1 MIYDCF
7 LLNEELDLLELRLNY
22 LNNLVDKFIIV
33 ESAYT
38 FSGIPKP
45 LHFSNNAHRFAKF
58 LNKINYITDTAEP
71 DLNSAWTNEYR
82 QRNLLK
88 SGLNLAKDDDLII
101 ISDLDEIPYLD
112 RILKNFQLD
121 IPQKIPMSLSYYFLN
136 GIQPNEIWSLSVI
149 TPFHFIKNV
158 NIGNRQTLVDDLNIK
173 LNYSGYYG
181 GHFAYLFGNDID
193 RYINKIKSFSHQ
205 EYNTTYYLNPNR
217 IKYCINNNIDIY
229 ERNTR
234 PYVIGTEVIDGDVL
248 KLVRLLHL
256 DHLIKSENNAPII
269 MNPNELFFV
278 IKIRLKAIIHRMNNS
293 IAHRL
298 ARL

>member
-7 LLNEELDLLELRLNY
+7 LLNDELDLLELRLNY
-22 LNNLVDKFIIV
+22 LNALVDKFVIV

-71 DLNSAWTNEYR
+71 DLTSAWANEYH

-88 SGLNLAKDDDLII
+88 TGLKPANNDDLII
-101 ISDLDEIPYLD
+101 ISDLDEIPYLN
-112 RILKNFQLD
+112 RILDNFQLD
-121 IPQKIPMSLSYYFLN
+121 IPQRIPMSLSYYFLN

-158 NIGNRQTLVDDLNIK
+158 NIGNRDALINDLNIK

-181 GHFAYLFGNDID
+181 GHFAYLFGNDIE

-205 EYNTTYYLNPNR
+205 EYNTKHYLNPNR
-217 IKYCINNNIDIY
+217 IKYCINNGIDLY
-229 ERNTR
+229 ERNMPR
-234 PYVIGTEVIDGDVL
+234 YNNSAQVVDKDVL
-248 KLVRLLHL
+248 KFVHFLDLNHLVKSQRSVPSIIR
-256 DHLIKSENNAPII
+256 DPKEFFFLIK
-269 MNPNELFFV
+269 V
-278 IKIRLKAIIHRMNNS
+278 GLKAMFHRINNS
-293 IAHRL
+293 IARRL
-298 ARL
+298 SR